1 MRRLRRK
8 MRVLL
13 ETRDSKGATDVTT
26 RPRIRT
32 GDPSLR
38 GKVAPC
44 SRNELRGICAL
55 TAAGADDGAL
65 DGLWIFETRCNLV
78 SKWRL
83 SLDRDKEPSVSQ
95 SVETPASTDRMLTGS
110 GSNGEAPQSLPA
122 SAILFNELVLA
133 HFRWFVLHGRYGEFG
148 GLPLELAPA
157 GWPPNPPPTD
167 AERKA
172 AEDLY
177 HEKLAQFTA
186 AEGEI
191 VAAYWS
197 TTVPSAIVMTMKSHR
212 GRALNLLLGPSISLH
227 RATTWLTASDSRVA
241 ELLHHCDTL
250 GNKAAQILTHTPKR
264 VAMTWI
270 FSTESYL
277 LGIVEGRSW
286 DPITGVSRVRSRSKA
301 GVAADTEPFDSRRQ
315 LEAAADPEA
324 SDSNSAKTP
333 IDEAAVAAHMA
344 AHLADEPTD
353 VELVARGRSEIIE
366 IEKYY
371 DRAALN
377 AARLVYFWGML
388 VGALVAGVIG
398 LVIAL
403 LAGTGFGVIDLDS
416 LSTRFFFACYT
427 AGALGAIVSVLTR
440 MRNDRFTLDYEV
452 GRMPAFWLGTFRP
465 FIGAVFGL
473 FIYFALQSELLQ
485 LQEPDETKAF
495 FFFTLFAFVAGFSE
509 RLTHVILGR
518 AERTVEQT
526 LTQADNAAG
535 ETSATSSTAN
545 GSTTV
550 ISRTTSRTST

>member
-1 MRRLRRK
+1 M
-8 MRVLL
+8 
-13 ETRDSKGATDVTT
+13 
-26 RPRIRT
+26 
-32 GDPSLR
+32 
-38 GKVAPC
+38 
-44 SRNELRGICAL
+44 
-55 TAAGADDGAL
+55 
-65 DGLWIFETRCNLV
+65 
-78 SKWRL
+78 
-83 SLDRDKEPSVSQ
+83 SQ
-95 SVETPASTDRMLTGS
+95 SVETPASTDRMLK
-110 GSNGEAPQSLPA
+110 SNGGPHQSQPA

-148 GLPLELAPA
+148 GLPVELAPA
-157 GWPPNPPPTD
+157 GWPPDPPPGD
-167 AERKA
+167 EERKA
-172 AEDLY
+172 AEDVY

-186 AEGEI
+186 AEGDI

-197 TTVPSAIVMTMKSHR
+197 TTLPSAIVMTMKSHH

-277 LGIVEGRSW
+277 LGIVEGRAW
-286 DPITGVSRVRSRSKA
+286 GPITGVSRVRSRSKA
-301 GVAADTEPFDSRRQ
+301 EAAADPEPSNGRRE

-324 SDSNSAKTP
+324 SDSRRELEAAAGPEPSDSNSVNMLVDDT
-333 IDEAAVAAHMA
+333 AVAAHMA
-344 AHLADEPTD
+344 AHLTGEPTEA
-353 VELVARGRSEIIE
+353 ELVARGRSEIIE

-377 AARLVYFWGML
+377 AARFVYFWGML

-403 LAGTGFGVIDLDS
+403 LAGTAFGAIDLDS
-416 LSTRFFFACYT
+416 LTTRFFFACYT

-485 LQEPDETKAF
+485 LQEPEEAKAF
-495 FFFTLFAFVAGFSE
+495 FFFTLLAFVAGFSE
-509 RLTHVILGR
+509 RLTHVILGS

-526 LTQADNAAG
+526 LTQADSAAG
-535 ETSATSSTAN
+535 ETPTTLSTTN
-545 GSTTV
+545 GTTTV